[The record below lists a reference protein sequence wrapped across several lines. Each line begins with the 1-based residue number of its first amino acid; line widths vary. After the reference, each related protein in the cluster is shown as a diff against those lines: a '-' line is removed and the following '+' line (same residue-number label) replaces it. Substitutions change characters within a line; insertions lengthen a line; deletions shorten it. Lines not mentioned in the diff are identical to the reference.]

1 MAMNGDRKTNI
12 FGKLV
17 RFGKLVMGEV
27 HVGER
32 EVVVGRSRTRTKTGW
47 FLLAL
52 ASYLAFCLYCCD
64 QPESGNRNWVI

>member
-17 RFGKLVMGEV
+17 RFGKLGRGEE
-27 HVGER
+27 GER
-32 EVVVGRSRTRTKTGW
+32 EVVVGRSRTRSKTGW